1 MSRVL
6 ITGATGFLGLPCVRR
21 AAAAGVEVHA
31 VARTDRGELPPGV
44 RLHAI
49 DVFDAERVGELMAT
63 VQPTHLLHLAWV
75 TTPGVYWSSPDNVRW
90 RTASQE
96 LLEAFAAFRGER
108 AVMAGTCAEYDW
120 KVAKRCHE
128 YRTPTTPATLYGRC
142 KNSLQESAFTFALN
156 WGLRFA
162 WARLFFLYG
171 PREHPDRLVP
181 SVARSLLAG
190 EPAEC
195 SVGTQKRDFLHV
207 DDAADAL
214 VTLLL
219 GDVTGPVNVASG
231 EAVSVR
237 TVVET
242 VADIIGRPDLLRLG
256 AKPTPANEPPQLY
269 ADVERLRNEVGWTP
283 RIGLRDGLAETV
295 AWWRDR
301 DVA

>member
-1 MSRVL
+1 MSRIL

-21 AAAAGVEVHA
+21 AVAAGVEVHA
-31 VARTDRGELPPGV
+31 AARADRGELPPGV
-44 RLHAI
+44 RFHAI
-49 DVFDAERVGELMAT
+49 DVFDTERVGEWMAA
-63 VQPTHLLHLAWV
+63 VRPTHLLHLAWI
-75 TTPGVYWSSPDNVRW
+75 TAPGAYWTSPDNVRW
-90 RTASQE
+90 QTASQG
-96 LLEAFAAFRGER
+96 LLEAFAAFRGAR
-108 AVMAGTCAEYDW
+108 AVLTGTCAEYDW
-120 KVAKRCHE
+120 TIATRCHE

-142 KNSLQESAFTFALN
+142 KNTLQESALPFALN
-156 WGLRFA
+156 WGVRFA

-190 EPAEC
+190 APAEC
-195 SVGTQKRDFLHV
+195 SAGSQKRDFLHV

-231 EAVSVR
+231 EALSVR
-237 TVVET
+237 TVVEV

-256 AKPTPANEPPQLY
+256 AKPTPANEPPLLY
-269 ADVERLRNEVGWTP
+269 ADVGRLRNEVGWAP